1 MTHFLF
7 DRDAPRFDQVFE
19 CAQQSWSRNSLAQ
32 ITHAQRFGHQRP
44 QDFAFALLA
53 RIIVRIRVFGQGKE
67 RLTLQ
72 LQTGGQGGFHHFAG
86 TAHII
91 LRHPAPKCDLLFEQQ
106 WAFVDQLLNRLDA
119 VFVKVRQLLVQ
130 TNDNAGVA
138 FVFAQRHHHTRPDD
152 DTPFELC
159 GQSIGVGAGNSER
172 KHNVCEHGKDT

>member
-19 CAQQSWSRNSLAQ
+19 RSQQSRSRNSLAQ
-32 ITHAQRFGHQRP
+32 IAHAQRLGHQRP

-67 RLTLQ
+67 RFALQ

-91 LRHPAPKCDLLFEQQ
+91 LCHPAPKCDLCLEQQ
-106 WAFVDQLLNRLDA
+106 WAFVHQLLDGLDT
-119 VFVKVRQLLVQ
+119 VFVEVRQLLVQ
-130 TNDNAGVA
+130 TNNNAGVA
-138 FVFAQRHHHTRPDD
+138 LVFAQRHHHTRAYDD
-152 DTPFELC
+152 APLELC
-159 GQSIGVGAGNSER
+159 GQSIGVGTGNSEGEY
-172 KHNVCEHGKDT
+172 NVCEHGEDT